1 MPRKLGPGFHLR
13 RFKPSFEAVG
23 IVADYVS
30 RVPPFEGYA
39 AGTLL
44 TAVKYQILNGCHV
57 AGFDGETLVGYC
69 GWLQI
74 TKAEGE
80 EWMQGNGELRPAPP
94 SESDAVA
101 LHIVRI
107 DEQSAVLPLI
117 RACRDLE
124 AKKRVFFKRDY
135 VAGGHAAKRSSVLNV
150 GFKSAPAL
158 RLLAGQRFQLA
169 FDRGLRV

>member
-13 RFKPSFEAVG
+13 RFNPSFEAVG
-23 IVADYVS
+23 IVADFVS
-30 RVPPFEGYA
+30 RVPPFEGYG
-39 AGTLL
+39 AGALI
-44 TAVKYQILNGCHV
+44 TALKYQILNGCHV
-57 AGFDGETLVGYC
+57 AGFDGETLIGYC

-117 RACRDLE
+117 RACRTLE

-150 GFKSAPAL
+150 GFESS
-158 RLLAGQRFQLA
+158 
-169 FDRGLRV
+169 

>member
-57 AGFDGETLVGYC
+57 AGFDGETLIGYC

-80 EWMQGNGELRPAPP
+80 EWMQGSGELRSAPP

-107 DEQSAVLPLI
+107 D
-117 RACRDLE
+117 
-124 AKKRVFFKRDY
+124 
-135 VAGGHAAKRSSVLNV
+135 
-150 GFKSAPAL
+150 
-158 RLLAGQRFQLA
+158 
-169 FDRGLRV
+169 

>member
-1 MPRKLGPGFHLR
+1 MPRKLGSGFHLR

-23 IVADYVS
+23 IVADFVS
-30 RVPPFEGYA
+30 RAAPFDAYS
-39 AGTLL
+39 AGALI
-44 TAVKYQILNGCHV
+44 TALKYHIVNGCHV
-57 AGFDGETLVGYC
+57 AGFDGETLIGYC

-74 TKAEGE
+74 TEAEGE
-80 EWMQGNGELRPAPP
+80 DWLRGNGELRPVHP

-117 RACRDLE
+117 RACRNLE

-135 VAGGHAAKRSSVLNV
+135 VPGGHTAKRSSVMNV
-150 GFKSAPAL
+150 GFESS
-158 RLLAGQRFQLA
+158 
-169 FDRGLRV
+169 

>member
-57 AGFDGETLVGYC
+57 AGFDGETLIGYC

-74 TKAEGE
+74 TKGKAR
-80 EWMQGNGELRPAPP
+80 NGCKA
-94 SESDAVA
+94 
-101 LHIVRI
+101 
-107 DEQSAVLPLI
+107 
-117 RACRDLE
+117 
-124 AKKRVFFKRDY
+124 
-135 VAGGHAAKRSSVLNV
+135 AGS
-150 GFKSAPAL
+150 
-158 RLLAGQRFQLA
+158 
-169 FDRGLRV
+169 

>member
-1 MPRKLGPGFHLR
+1 MDF
-13 RFKPSFEAVG
+13 
-23 IVADYVS
+23 VS
-30 RVPPFEGYA
+30 RVPPFEGYP
-39 AGTLL
+39 AGTLI

-57 AGFDGETLVGYC
+57 AGFNDETLIGYC

-80 EWMQGNGELRPAPP
+80 DWMKGNGELRPAPP

-101 LHIVRI
+101 LNIVRI

-117 RACRDLE
+117 RACRASE

-135 VAGGHAAKRSSVLNV
+135 VAGGHAAKRSSVMNV
-150 GFKSAPAL
+150 EFESS
-158 RLLAGQRFQLA
+158 
-169 FDRGLRV
+169 